1 MVPAMSLEFW
11 VTSLVITVTPGT
23 GVLYTV
29 STGIAR
35 GRKASLAAAFGCTLG
50 IVPHLTAAVVGAAAL
65 LRASGVAFDVLKY
78 AGVAYLL
85 YMAWRTLRET
95 GDLATA
101 ASAPR
106 SPLRIISS
114 AVLINLLNP
123 KLTLF
128 FFAFLPQ
135 FVDPRRSG
143 ATWQML
149 ELGGFFMALTLAIFV
164 VYGLLASAVRDK
176 VLSRPRFTRWVR
188 RVFAGSFAAL
198 GARLILTDR

>member
-1 MVPAMSLEFW
+1 MSLEFW